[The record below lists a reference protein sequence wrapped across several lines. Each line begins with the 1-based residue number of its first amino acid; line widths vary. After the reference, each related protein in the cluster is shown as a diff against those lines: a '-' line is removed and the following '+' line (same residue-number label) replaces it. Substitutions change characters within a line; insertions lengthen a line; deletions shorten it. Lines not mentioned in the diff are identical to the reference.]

1 MNGELMAEMYGY
13 DSKTGKVPSK
23 PNAPSNSS
31 KPNAPSNPSGAGA
44 DLHNPYYVDP
54 TNQGQGTTANQLY
67 ELYRAQRQS
76 QLDSSLN
83 QAEQVKNSMTQEL
96 SQNRQQLMQDTR
108 NRRRQQLKSGLSSS
122 QIANEEIQS
131 MLMQQKQASQLAS
144 NYEFQRQQFM
154 QGKGA
159 VDQNAMLDMFNMV
172 NQLNNTNAAHYAS
185 STTDAVASADKLS
198 QADGNQKEF
207 MDYFENT
214 LGNTDK

>member
-1 MNGELMAEMYGY
+1 MNGELMAEMHGY

-23 PNAPSNSS
+23 PNAPSN
-31 KPNAPSNPSGAGA
+31 PSGAGA
-44 DLHNPYYVDP
+44 NLHNPYYVDP

-214 LGNTDK
+214 LGNTNK